1 MADGFYVDVN
11 SRDNMYPFYVN
22 MNKAIV
28 KGINEAVAKVIGAK
42 NTQSVID
49 KAKQYS
55 GYDYA
60 NMFLFNPDTG
70 QIEEQ
75 EMHFAMQ
82 GITAGV
88 NREIAEEILTLAKF
102 YCPKDTGYLAES
114 GRIEQNSDGSCRIFF
129 DCGYAWYVH
138 EFSWRKHAFPTC
150 DHFLTRAIY
159 EVEKAHGYGWA

>member
-1 MADGFYVDVN
+1 MADEFYVDVN
-11 SRDNMYPFYVN
+11 SRDKMYAFYVN
-22 MNKAIV
+22 MNKAIT
-28 KGINEAVAKVIGAK
+28 KGINEVVAMNIGIK
-42 NTQSVID
+42 NTQDIINR
-49 KAKQYS
+49 AKNYN

-60 NMFLFNPDTG
+60 NMFLCNPDTG

-88 NREIAEEILTLAKF
+88 NRELAEEILTLAKF

-114 GRIEQNSDGSCRIFF
+114 GRIEQNDDGSCRIFF

-138 EFSWRKHAFPTC
+138 EFSWRKHKHPTC

-159 EVEKAHGYGWA
+159 EVEKDHGYGWA

>member
-1 MADGFYVDVN
+1 MSDGFYVDVN
-11 SRDNMYPFYVN
+11 SKDNMYPFYVN

-28 KGINEAVAKVIGAK
+28 KGINEAVAKNIGVK
-42 NTQSVID
+42 NTQAIID
-49 KAKQYS
+49 KAKNYH

-60 NMFLFNPDTG
+60 NMFLFNPYNG

-82 GITAGV
+82 GITASV
-88 NREIAEEILTLAKF
+88 NMELAEEILKLAKF
-102 YCPKDTGYLAES
+102 YCPKDTGILAES

-138 EFSWRKHAFPTC
+138 EFSWRKHKFPTC

-159 EVEKAHGYGWA
+159 EVEKAHGFGWA